1 MKSLTFNKKGIKHEP
16 IKFWNLSNGEIISIY
31 QGNRG
36 GCPEI
41 DFVVKY
47 LEPGKRLRAPS
58 HTHWIVDLLMKA
70 EVNKEGVKNFIEEW
84 IKIYDET
91 VPFSSVK
98 ERNDFN
104 PKYKGYFEG
113 KYFYL
118 NPIGKYSIEFLSYLI
133 ELFIKCEKKTNDA
146 FMFRSLLN
154 LVKEYCEGKKDFYQ
168 VISLSKRV

>member
-1 MKSLTFNKKGIKHEP
+1 MKSLTYNKKGVRYEP
-16 IKFWNLSNGEIISIY
+16 IKFWNLTNGEIVSIY

-58 HTHWIVDLLMKA
+58 HTHWIVDLLLKA
-70 EVNKEGVKNFIEEW
+70 ESCKDMVKGFIDEW

-91 VPFSSVK
+91 IPFK
-98 ERNDFN
+98 NIEERNNFN
-104 PKYKGYFEG
+104 PTHSKYFES
-113 KYFYL
+113 KYFML
-118 NPIGKYSIEFLSYLI
+118 NSLGKYSIEFLSYLI

-146 FMFRSLLN
+146 FMFKGLLM
-154 LVKEYCEGKKDFYQ
+154 LMKEYCEGKKDFYQ
-168 VISLSKRV
+168 VVSHSKRV